1 MKTGNKKFDE
11 SIIHKSDALAKN
23 KERIKH
29 REMLRESRK
38 IALKVLIKLDE
49 LGMKQCKLAE
59 LMQVSPQQISKIVS
73 GSENLTIETQ
83 IKLQNILNI
92 PILASFYENEDTQ
105 AIAMPPLNEK
115 YHLINSGLDI
125 SAYSNSTLGELST
138 LVIENKS
145 NVLVLET
152 AS

>member
-38 IALKVLIKLDE
+38 IALKVLIKL
-49 LGMKQCKLAE
+49 
-59 LMQVSPQQISKIVS
+59 
-73 GSENLTIETQ
+73 Q

>member
-1 MKTGNKKFDE
+1 
-11 SIIHKSDALAKN
+11 
-23 KERIKH
+23 
-29 REMLRESRK
+29 
-38 IALKVLIKLDE
+38 
-49 LGMKQCKLAE
+49 
-59 LMQVSPQQISKIVS
+59 
-73 GSENLTIETQ
+73 
-83 IKLQNILNI
+83 
-92 PILASFYENEDTQ
+92 
-105 AIAMPPLNEK
+105 MPPLNEK